1 MGFLYQWL
9 WVRIL
14 HGVPKFRRTKCS
26 DSYYVYS
33 ACMVRLRSITRLM
46 MKKSKCVGIAWKKLS
61 KPSPLRWHLPNVLRH
76 IRPRWDNKLGGVFLF
91 LLVDAM
97 ADKVQAKKDLE
108 FCSAELS
115 KYQNLSRSGLT
126 LNEMRTIDGIM
137 IKLKERINNLRTA
150 LYA

>member
-1 MGFLYQWL
+1 MSG
-9 WVRIL
+9 L
-14 HGVPKFRRTKCS
+14 HERS
-26 DSYYVYS
+26 
-33 ACMVRLRSITRLM
+33 LR
-46 MKKSKCVGIAWKKLS
+46 
-61 KPSPLRWHLPNVLRH
+61 PSPLRWHLPNVLRH
-76 IRPRWDNKLGGVFLF
+76 IRPCSICIIGGVFF
-91 LLVDAM
+91 YLVDAM

-137 IKLKERINNLRTA
+137 IKLKERIKNLRTA

>member
-1 MGFLYQWL
+1 MAFAE
-9 WVRIL
+9 RITAYKTL
-14 HGVPKFRRTKCS
+14 LNSG
-26 DSYYVYS
+26 D
-33 ACMVRLRSITRLM
+33 
-46 MKKSKCVGIAWKKLS
+46 LS
-61 KPSPLRWHLPNVLRH
+61 
-76 IRPRWDNKLGGVFLF
+76 GVFLF
-91 LLVDAM
+91 LFELFGNSEGLGFM
-97 ADKVQAKKDLE
+97 ADRVQAKKDLE